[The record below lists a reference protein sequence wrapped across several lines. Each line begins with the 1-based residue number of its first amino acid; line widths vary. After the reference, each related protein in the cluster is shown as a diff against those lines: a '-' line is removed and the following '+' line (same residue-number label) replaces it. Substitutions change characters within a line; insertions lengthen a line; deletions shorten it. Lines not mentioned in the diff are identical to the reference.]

1 MRLPH
6 RLQGQRVKSQGG
18 AGAYCGGHLA
28 AQLVK
33 DVSTFGSPYRFQTL
47 NIKLNFLVHYIS
59 FFVCSLYTC
68 SCRVSIVR
76 YYWISHITIAGRYT
90 CSVYVAGQRGQWTAY
105 NISLYILLTAS
116 RGQLLLLSI
125 GHKTLTIRCI
135 VITVCHVSNS
145 IKQLVHYTNPF
156 NGPVARGEL
165 HFLSCALFC
174 QKRSDNGTR
183 FQKVVAKRKKMC
195 YFVPNCNTMIM
206 MMVMMITDVE
216 SCSSLFLAVHS
227 WNSRKGQA
235 GDVKFS

>member
-6 RLQGQRVKSQGG
+6 RLQGQKVKSQGG

-165 HFLSCALFC
+165 HIFFHALCFAKNDRTMELGFKKLLQKEKNVLFC
-174 QKRSDNGTR
+174 PK
-183 FQKVVAKRKKMC
+183 
-195 YFVPNCNTMIM
+195 
-206 MMVMMITDVE
+206 
-216 SCSSLFLAVHS
+216 L
-227 WNSRKGQA
+227 
-235 GDVKFS
+235 